1 MSSQYITGVDENVV
15 SDLYQGGSFPTAKGT
30 LEGTVEVAE
39 APYGHFFVTQLEGQ
53 RFLLALPPEAAAT
66 RVEELGST
74 TEWKMA
80 VERDE
85 STGVILH
92 IVAIE
97 KSSGSKEFV
106 GVISRPQ
113 RSRD

>member
-15 SDLYQGGSFPTAKGT
+15 TDLYQGGSFPTAKGT
-30 LEGTVEVAE
+30 LEVAKP
-39 APYGHFFVTQLEGQ
+39 PYGHFFVTELEGR

-66 RVEELGST
+66 RIEESGNE

-85 STGVILH
+85 STGTILYV
-92 IVAIE
+92 VAIE
-97 KSSGSKEFV
+97 KSSGNKEFV